1 MRNAMHN
8 AMPTPL
14 ASVAVNVAAAFG
26 LAACATSPAPPAA
39 GEFQCVAEAGAW
51 AVGNDV
57 TADMV
62 AKIRTDTH
70 SRTVRVLRPG
80 QPATMDFRGDRV
92 NVMLDARDKV
102 ERVTCG

>member
-1 MRNAMHN
+1 MRNA
-8 AMPTPL
+8 TLIPL
-14 ASVAVNVAAAFG
+14 GTAVAAVLG
-26 LAACATSPAPPAA
+26 LAACATPSAPPVPPAA
-39 GEFQCVAEAGAW
+39 GDLQCVAESGAW
-51 AVGNDV
+51 AVGSDV

-62 AKIRTDTH
+62 AKIRNDTH

-92 NVMLDARDKV
+92 NVMLDANDKV